1 MMDHHHRSQRRAC
14 HLIGL
19 QPCSYRY
26 RSRRQEDTSVRQ
38 RLKELAQERPRF
50 RYRRLEVLLR
60 REGHRVN
67 AKRVLRLYREEGLK
81 LRPKRRKRVASVQR
95 VQPSVPTATNQ
106 RWTMD
111 FVHDTLSCGRRFRAL
126 SIVDAHSRECL
137 ASEVDTSRSSER
149 VVRVLERLRVSRG
162 LPQLLQVD
170 NGPEF
175 SGRRLDEWAYRH
187 QVKIHFIDPGRPTQ
201 NGHVESFQGKFR
213 DECLNLEWFIDLP
226 DARQRIE
233 RWRTDYNWIRPHSSL
248 DNMPP
253 AVWARQQRQAET
265 LAF

>member
-1 MMDHHHRSQRRAC
+1 M
-14 HLIGL
+14 
-19 QPCSYRY
+19 
-26 RSRRQEDTSVRQ
+26 RQ

-50 RYRRLEVLLR
+50 GYRRLGVLLR

-95 VQPSVPTATNQ
+95 VQPAVPAAANQ
-106 RWTMD
+106 QWTMD
-111 FVHDTLSCGRRFRAL
+111 FVHDTLSGGRRFRAL
-126 SIVDAHSRECL
+126 SIVDAYSRECL
-137 ASEVDTSRSSER
+137 AIEVDTSLSSER

-162 LPQLLQVD
+162 LPQLIQVD

-175 SGRRLDEWAYRH
+175 SGRRLDEWAYGQ

-213 DECLNLEWFIDLP
+213 DECLNQEWFVDLH

-253 AVWARQQRQAET
+253 AVWALQQSQARE
-265 LAF
+265 LAL